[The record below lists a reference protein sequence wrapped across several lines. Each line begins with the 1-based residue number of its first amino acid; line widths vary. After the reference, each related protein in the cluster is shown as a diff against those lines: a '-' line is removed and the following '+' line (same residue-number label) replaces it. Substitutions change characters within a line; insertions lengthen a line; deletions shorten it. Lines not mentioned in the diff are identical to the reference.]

1 MKDIS
6 LSDHRLARRMESLE
20 SKLDRMSPEQRK
32 EVEEFVDFLLY
43 RSGSVHE
50 SPGTAP
56 VTPEF
61 KQVAPPPLTLSEP
74 GHVTENSPP
83 KIYDLPGVEASTIP
97 VRNEE
102 QISPLQGITIG
113 GDDRI
118 TRDYMD
124 YGQYESQSSPATIAV
139 KNVKEKLK
147 KQEVGEKP
155 RVSLDWID

>member
-83 KIYDLPGVEASTIP
+83 KIYDLPRVENSAIP

-102 QISPLQGITIG
+102 QISPLQEITLG

-147 KQEVGEKP
+147 KQEEGEKP

>member
-83 KIYDLPGVEASTIP
+83 KIYDLPRVETSTIP

-102 QISPLQGITIG
+102 QISPLQEITIG

-124 YGQYESQSSPATIAV
+124 YGKYESQSSPATIAV

-147 KQEVGEKP
+147 KQEDGEKP

>member
-6 LSDHRLARRMESLE
+6 LSDNSLEHRMESLE
-20 SKLDRMSPEQRK
+20 SKLDRLSPEQRK
-32 EVEEFVDFLLY
+32 EVEDFVDFLMY
-43 RSGSVHE
+43 RSGNSPESVGT
-50 SPGTAP
+50 SP
-56 VTPEF
+56 VLLDL
-61 KQVAPPPLTLSEP
+61 KKVAPPPLTVPEP
-74 GHVTENSPP
+74 VHVTETPPP
-83 KIYDLPGVEASTIP
+83 KIYDLPRVENSPIP

-102 QISPLQGITIG
+102 QVSSLQEITIG

-124 YGQYESQSSPATIAV
+124 YGQYEQQSSPATIAV

-147 KQEVGEKP
+147 KQEEGEKP

>member
-56 VTPEF
+56 VPQEF

-83 KIYDLPGVEASTIP
+83 KIYDLPRVETSTIP

-102 QISPLQGITIG
+102 QISPLQEITIG

-124 YGQYESQSSPATIAV
+124 YGKYESQSSPATIAV

-147 KQEVGEKP
+147 KQEEGEKP

>member
-1 MKDIS
+1 
-6 LSDHRLARRMESLE
+6 MESLE

-43 RSGSVHE
+43 RSGNVHE

-56 VTPEF
+56 VPLEF
-61 KQVAPPPLTLSEP
+61 KKVAPPPLTLPEP
-74 GHVTENSPP
+74 VHIIENSPP
-83 KIYDLPGVEASTIP
+83 KIYDLPRVENSTIP
-97 VRNEE
+97 IRNED
-102 QISPLQGITIG
+102 QVSPLQEITLG

-124 YGQYESQSSPATIAV
+124 YGQYEQQSSPATIAV

-147 KQEVGEKP
+147 KQEDGEKP

>member
-1 MKDIS
+1 MRDIS
-6 LSDHRLARRMESLE
+6 LSDNRLAHRMESLE
-20 SKLDRMSPEQRK
+20 SKLDRLSPEQRK

-43 RSGSVHE
+43 RSGNVHE

-56 VTPEF
+56 VPLEF
-61 KQVAPPPLTLSEP
+61 KKVAPPPLTLPEP
-74 GHVTENSPP
+74 VHIIENSPP
-83 KIYDLPGVEASTIP
+83 KIYDLPRVENSTMP

-102 QISPLQGITIG
+102 QISPLQEITLG

-124 YGQYESQSSPATIAV
+124 YGQYEQQSSPATIAV

-147 KQEVGEKP
+147 KQEDGEKP

>member
-1 MKDIS
+1 MKDSS
-6 LSDHRLARRMESLE
+6 LSDNSLEHRMESLE
-20 SKLDRMSPEQRK
+20 SKLDRMSPEQRN

-43 RSGSVHE
+43 RSGNVHE

-56 VTPEF
+56 VPLEF
-61 KQVAPPPLTLSEP
+61 KKVAPPPLTLPEP
-74 GHVTENSPP
+74 VHIIENSPP
-83 KIYDLPGVEASTIP
+83 KIYDLPRVENSTIP

-102 QISPLQGITIG
+102 QISPLQEITLG

-124 YGQYESQSSPATIAV
+124 YGQYEQQSSPATIAV

-147 KQEVGEKP
+147 KQEDGEKP

>member
-83 KIYDLPGVEASTIP
+83 KIYDLPRVETSTIP

-102 QISPLQGITIG
+102 QISPLQEITIG

-139 KNVKEKLK
+139 KNVKENLK

>member
-74 GHVTENSPP
+74 VHVTENPRP
-83 KIYDLPGVEASTIP
+83 KIYDLPRVENSAIP

-102 QISPLQGITIG
+102 QISPLQEITLG

>member
-20 SKLDRMSPEQRK
+20 SKLDRLSPEQRK
-32 EVEEFVDFLLY
+32 DVEEFVDFLLY

-83 KIYDLPGVEASTIP
+83 KIYDLPRVENSAIP

-102 QISPLQGITIG
+102 QISPLQEITIG

-124 YGQYESQSSPATIAV
+124 YGKYESQSSPATIAV

-147 KQEVGEKP
+147 KQEEGEKP